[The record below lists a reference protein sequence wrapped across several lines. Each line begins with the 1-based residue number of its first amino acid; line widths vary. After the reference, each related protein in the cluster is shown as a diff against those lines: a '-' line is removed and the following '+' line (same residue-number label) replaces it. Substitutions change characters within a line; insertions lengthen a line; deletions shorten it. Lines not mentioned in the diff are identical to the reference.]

1 LSIPSLAIKRPVAV
15 LMVICIVLVLG
26 AFSFVNL
33 PVDLLPE
40 MNFPMMAVFTA
51 YEGAA
56 PEEVEAM
63 VTRPLEEVLATVPGI
78 ERITS
83 TSGQG
88 SATVMLEF
96 SWGADLDL
104 LALDVREKID
114 QVKGMLP
121 NEVQTP
127 TVFKFDPSMMP
138 VLWLSV
144 AGDVSTVELKRL
156 ADELVKP
163 RLERI
168 EGVASA
174 AVTGGVEREIRVL
187 ADPSLL
193 AHYGLTLEQ
202 LGQLLRMENLNVSAG
217 RLAEG
222 ERELQVR
229 SLGEFRGPADLE
241 NLVLRTT
248 PAGTLYLRD
257 VAEVKD
263 GFTEELQLT
272 RLNGKPGISVALYK
286 QSGANTVRVSAAVNE
301 ALQKLAADLPP
312 GTSIGVIFDQAEF
325 INRSVGNMLN
335 MGLSGAALALL
346 VLFLFL
352 RNLRSTLVIGLA
364 MPVSIVATFVLMFFN
379 GLTLNLITLGGLA
392 LGIGMMVDNAIV
404 ILENIFRFRQ
414 QGLAGKEAAIAGS
427 NEVAS
432 AIVAAT
438 LTTVVVFLPVIFV
451 EGIAS
456 QIFSSMA
463 WTVSFSLLASL
474 AVALSVV
481 PMLSSRLLKITEEST
496 GRLSA
501 RFAKFFDGVDAFY
514 GRMLHFSLGRRKL
527 VIGVLVTSFLGSL
540 ALVPLVGTEFIPGMD
555 DNWLMVNVRL
565 PDGASLTE
573 TKQIALRL
581 EDQLSQVEEVRDT
594 FVTIGASS
602 GMGGGSGAQLNRAT
616 LEVRLKERGERELDN
631 NQMADKIRALTDT
644 VAGAEIRVR
653 PSQNMSMGGGGAP
666 VDILLKGDSLPLL
679 RQLAGQVETIVAQV
693 EGTRE
698 VATSFDRA
706 WPELQV
712 RVDREQAAALGIQSA
727 AVNNTLRTALSGQV
741 VTRLRGGAGQEV
753 DVRLQVPAGLR
764 ESIADLQSLE
774 VVSPGG
780 LRVPLG
786 EVAEFSQAL
795 GAVSIARHDQ
805 VRSANVTAQLSGR
818 SLGPVV
824 DDIDRQLAQLNLPS
838 GYSVEFVGEQQ
849 QMAESFASLGMA
861 LVLAILLVYM
871 IMAAQFESL
880 LHPFIIMFALPPTFV
895 GVVLSLALTGRTL
908 NVPAFIGV
916 IMLAGIVVN
925 NAIVLVD
932 YINKLRERGNSCRE
946 AILLAGPVRLR
957 PILMTTLTTVLGMLP
972 MALGIGAGAETQAP
986 LATAVIGGLSVST
999 LLTLLVVPVIYS
1011 ILDDLGERLRRRR
1024 HKTVMGEARL

>member
-1 LSIPSLAIKRPVAV
+1 
-15 LMVICIVLVLG
+15 MVICIVLVLG
-26 AFSFVNL
+26 AFSFANL

-114 QVKGMLP
+114 QAKGMLP
-121 NEVQTP
+121 DEVQTP

-144 AGDVSTVELKRL
+144 AGDVSPVELKRL

-193 AHYGLTLEQ
+193 AHHGLTLEQ

-229 SLGEFRGPADLE
+229 SLGEFRGPAELE

-257 VAEVKD
+257 VAEVRD
-263 GFTEELQLT
+263 GFTEEVQLS

-301 ALQKLAADLPP
+301 ALQQLAADLPP

-325 INRSVGNMLN
+325 VNRSVGNMLN

-414 QGLAGKEAAIAGS
+414 QGLPGREAAIAGS
-427 NEVAS
+427 NEVAG

-481 PMLSSRLLKITEEST
+481 PMLSSRLLKVAEENT

-501 RFAKFFDGVDAFY
+501 RFANLFDRVDAFY
-514 GRMLHFSLGRRKL
+514 GRMLLFSLGRRKL
-527 VIGVLVTSFLGSL
+527 VIGVLVASFLGSL

-602 GMGGGSGAQLNRAT
+602 GMGGRSGAQLNRAT

-631 NQMADKIRALTDT
+631 NQMADKIRVLTDT
-644 VAGAEIRVR
+644 VAGAEISVR

-679 RQLAGQVETIVAQV
+679 QQLAGQVETIVAQV

-741 VTRLRGGAGQEV
+741 VTRLRGAGQEV
-753 DVRLQVPAGLR
+753 DVRLQVPVGLR

-824 DDIDRQLAQLNLPS
+824 ADINRQLAQLNLPS

-861 LVLAILLVYM
+861 LLLAILLVYM

-880 LHPFIIMFALPPTFV
+880 LHPFIIMFALPSTFV

-1011 ILDDLGERLRRRR
+1011 ILDDLGERLRRRQ
-1024 HKTVMGEARL
+1024 HKTVMGEAGL

>member
-26 AFSFVNL
+26 AFAFVNL

-40 MNFPMMAVFTA
+40 MSFPMMAVFTA

-121 NEVQTP
+121 DEVQTP

-138 VLWLSV
+138 LLWLSV
-144 AGDVSTVELKRL
+144 AGDVSPVELKRV

-187 ADPSLL
+187 ADPSRL
-193 AHYGLTLEQ
+193 AHHGLTLEQ

-222 ERELQVR
+222 GRELQVR
-229 SLGEFRGPADLE
+229 SLGEFASPAELE

-263 GFTEELQLT
+263 GFTEEQQLT
-272 RLNGKPGISVALYK
+272 RLNGKPGISVAIYK
-286 QSGANTVRVSAAVNE
+286 QSGANTVMVSAAVNE
-301 ALQKLAADLPP
+301 ALQNLAGDLPP
-312 GTSIGVIFDQAEF
+312 GTKIGVIFDQAEF
-325 INRSVGNMLN
+325 INSSIGNMLN

-404 ILENIFRFRQ
+404 ILENVFRFRQ
-414 QGLAGKEAAIAGS
+414 QGLSGKEAAIAGS
-427 NEVAS
+427 NEVAG

-481 PMLSSRLLKITEEST
+481 PVLSSRLLKIA
-496 GRLSA
+496 GNGGGLSQ
-501 RFAKFFDGVDAFY
+501 RFGNFFDGVDAFY
-514 GRMLHFSLGRRKL
+514 GRMLRFSLRRRKL
-527 VIGVLVTSFLGSL
+527 VVGVLVSSFIGSL

-602 GMGGGSGAQLNRAT
+602 GMGGGSGGAQLNRAT
-616 LEVRLKERGERELDN
+616 LEVRLKERGERKFDN
-631 NQMADKIRALTDT
+631 NQMADKIRALTGT
-644 VAGAEIRVR
+644 VAGAEISVR

-679 RQLAGQVETIVAQV
+679 KQLADQVKSIVAQV

-741 VTRLRGGAGQEV
+741 VTRLRGDGQEV

-764 ESIADLQSLE
+764 ENIADLQSLE
-774 VVSPGG
+774 VFSPTG

-795 GAVSIARHDQ
+795 GAVSIARNDQ

-824 DDIDRQLAQLNLPS
+824 ADINRELALLSLPS

-895 GVVLSLALTGRTL
+895 GVVLALALTGRTL

-932 YINKLRERGNSCRE
+932 YINQLRERGNSCRE

-1011 ILDDLGERLRRRR
+1011 ILDDLGERLRSKRQ
-1024 HKTVMGEARL
+1024 KTVMGEAGI